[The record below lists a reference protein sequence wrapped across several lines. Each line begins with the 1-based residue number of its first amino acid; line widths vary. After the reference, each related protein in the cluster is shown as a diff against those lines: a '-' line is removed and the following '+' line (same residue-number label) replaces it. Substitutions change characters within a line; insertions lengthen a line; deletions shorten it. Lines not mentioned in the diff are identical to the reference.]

1 MTSAAKRVSRDERWK
16 LDWPLGLVVMR
27 SSETSLK
34 VSFSP
39 ATRAQ
44 AELDELEKGVF

>member
-1 MTSAAKRVSRDERWK
+1 MTSAAKRVSRDE
-16 LDWPLGLVVMR
+16 LETGLALGL
-27 SSETSLK
+27 SCNEASLRDLTEGQ
-34 VSFSP
+34 FLL